1 MVINMIF
8 YLCLEPS
15 KTQKSSDDF
24 ELGIMDQEMTVSD
37 VENFQYLKK
46 KCMLIN
52 FLFKILIFLVN

>member
-8 YLCLEPS
+8 YLCLELS

-52 FLFKILIFLVN
+52 FSFKILIFLVN